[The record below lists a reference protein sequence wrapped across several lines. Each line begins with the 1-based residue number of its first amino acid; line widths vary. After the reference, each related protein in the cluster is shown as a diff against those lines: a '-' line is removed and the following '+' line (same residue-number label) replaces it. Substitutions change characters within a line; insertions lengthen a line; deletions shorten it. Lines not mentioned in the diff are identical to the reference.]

1 MRAPLCI
8 CVFAKPP
15 RPGETKTRLIPALG
29 AQGAAKLAHAFFQDT
44 WALLRKIA
52 DATLIL
58 AVTDRDPAFDAAVEA
73 EVWLQGDGD
82 LGDRMERALRRALE
96 RSNAAIVVG
105 SDSPGLPLRIFE
117 QARQALLRADAI
129 LGPSEDGGFYLI
141 GLTRCPDGL
150 LAGLRWSQSDTCE
163 RTLERLR
170 SRGLRVQ
177 MLERWFDVD
186 EPADLERLGKMIARG
201 EVSVPATSAAL
212 REIRSKRARR
222 ISVVMPVLNEEAR
235 IGRSLEELGSLDGL
249 GEVIVV
255 DGGSTDR
262 TVAIAR
268 SFAGV
273 NVIESGRGRA
283 RQMNAGAAVAS
294 GDELLFLHADV
305 SLPADTAAL
314 VDRALD
320 RPGAIAG
327 AFKTWTVSDTRV
339 TRLGFLLH
347 LADLRSRYTSLP
359 YGDQAIFVNAAV
371 FRELGGYPDQPLMED
386 LEFSRRLKRRGRI
399 VRVPANVIVSGRRF
413 LERPIY
419 HAALMNIFPILYRLG
434 VPAATL
440 ARFYRDSR

>member
-29 AQGAAKLAHAFFQDT
+29 AEGAAKLAHAFFQDT
-44 WALLRKIA
+44 WASMRTLA

-58 AVTDRDPAFDAAVEA
+58 AVTERDPAFDAAVET
-73 EVWLQGDGD
+73 EIWLQGEGG
-82 LGDRMERALRRALE
+82 LGERMERALRRALE
-96 RSNAAIVVG
+96 QADAAIVVG
-105 SDSPGLPLRIFE
+105 SDSPGLPLRIFDE
-117 QARQALLRADAI
+117 ARQALRGHDAV

-150 LAGLRWSQSDTCE
+150 LADLRWSQSDTCE

-170 SRGLRVQ
+170 SRGLTVR

-186 EPADLERLGKMIARG
+186 VPADLERLREMIARG
-201 EVSVPATSAAL
+201 AISAPATSAAIEEIGSL
-212 REIRSKRARR
+212 RTRR

-235 IGRSLEELGSLDGL
+235 IGRSLEDLCRLDGI

-273 NVIESGRGRA
+273 KLLETSRGRA
-283 RQMNAGAAVAS
+283 CQMNAGAAVAS
-294 GDELLFLHADV
+294 GDSIVFLHADV
-305 SLPADTAAL
+305 TLPADAAAL
-314 VDRALD
+314 VDRALA

-327 AFKTWTVSDTRV
+327 AFKTWTVSDTHAE
-339 TRLGFLLH
+339 RLGCLLH
-347 LADLRSRYTSLP
+347 LADLRSRYTALP
-359 YGDQAIFVNAAV
+359 YGDQAIFVKAQV
-371 FRELGGYPDQPLMED
+371 FKDLGGYPDQPLMED
-386 LEFSRRLKRRGRI
+386 LEFSRRLKRRGKI

-413 LERPIY
+413 RERPLY
-419 HAALMNIFPILYRLG
+419 YALLMNLFPLLYRLG
-434 VPAATL
+434 VPAAAL
-440 ARFYRDSR
+440 ARFYRDTR